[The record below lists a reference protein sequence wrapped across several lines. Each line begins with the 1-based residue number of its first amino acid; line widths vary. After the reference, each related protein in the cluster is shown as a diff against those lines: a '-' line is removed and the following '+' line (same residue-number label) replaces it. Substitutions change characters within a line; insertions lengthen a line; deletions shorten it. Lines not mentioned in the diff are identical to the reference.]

1 MLTELQ
7 IPESVGQA
15 IRLPEDQ
22 IRQELLT
29 ELAVALYSRGII
41 SFGKARELA
50 ETGKYEFG
58 RMLGERGVIT
68 MEFPHLQRLIEGN
81 QFDTI
86 YHEHFSYLSFVAV
99 NRIFAHHGITLFD
112 VDELPTHGGSLRI
125 YGRHTADQTKRI
137 TDNVRELLNR
147 EKQLGFESHKQRTFT
162 NWDYASIYTTLRIIV
177 T

>member
-15 IRLPEDQ
+15 IRLPEDR

-58 RMLGERGVIT
+58 RILGERGVSRHYGP
-68 MEFPHLQRLIEGN
+68 E
-81 QFDTI
+81 
-86 YHEHFSYLSFVAV
+86 
-99 NRIFAHHGITLFD
+99 
-112 VDELPTHGGSLRI
+112 ELEDDL
-125 YGRHTADQTKRI
+125 A
-137 TDNVRELLNR
+137 
-147 EKQLGFESHKQRTFT
+147 
-162 NWDYASIYTTLRIIV
+162 YARGQ
-177 T
+177 